1 MRLSARADRGIIE
14 QTNGSGALS
23 RCMSEEIRQYNKFCA
38 CLITP
43 PVRASGSISI
53 STPSGPFALPT
64 LKVDRMDTIAS
75 HIYVSKVILTIQLTG
90 HNMRQRTSVSAK
102 ARPGQILNHVN
113 VLYESRRERY
123 IPASETKGIVH
134 CIIVQGAVSFYKSF
148 WQERVC
154 ILMDFHQQNSRKRSG
169 RTDSFSAAL
178 ALEQTALSAL
188 ALRATALTT
197 LALAHPAWQLSHHKL
212 CT

>member
-1 MRLSARADRGIIE
+1 MRLSARADRGITE

-23 RCMSEEIRQYNKFCA
+23 RCMSEEICQYNKFCA

-90 HNMRQRTSVSAK
+90 HNMRQCTSVSAK

-134 CIIVQGAVSFYKSF
+134 CIIIQGAVSFYKSF

-154 ILMDFHQQNSRKRSG
+154 ILIDFFISRHCPKDIIRPIISSS
-169 RTDSFSAAL
+169 REMRYLPNVRHHHCTC
-178 ALEQTALSAL
+178 TI
-188 ALRATALTT
+188 R
-197 LALAHPAWQLSHHKL
+197 WQSCHSVQD
-212 CT
+212 